1 MAWQSGFHAKF
12 KAVPALL
19 ARPSNLRNEATM
31 HAESISFCSTA
42 MRWLGQM
49 GSPSRPP
56 SGVHPAAS
64 LENNGRLIGVSSRT
78 VRIFTIY

>member
-1 MAWQSGFHAKF
+1 
-12 KAVPALL
+12 
-19 ARPSNLRNEATM
+19 M
-31 HAESISFCSTA
+31 HAESIKFCSTV

-56 SGVHPAAS
+56 SGVHPAAYP
-64 LENNGRLIGVSSRT
+64 ENAGRLGGLYART